1 MSGVMEEL
9 IRQYHAER
17 GTMDERYARRVAYRM
32 ADLLKVEMTAK
43 DTELEALVQALVNL
57 MEGC

>member
-1 MSGVMEEL
+1 MEEL